1 MYIAVKN
8 ITFVYSGN
16 RKKLLSGK
24 EKYARDFF
32 YGYTEFDQKKY
43 NLNIIEFEKPNCWL
57 ASFFTKFDSNLS
69 KLLSLPIYFSK
80 ILNKKN
86 FKTLLGSNE
95 IYLVNEGVGISTLP
109 FLIIINLFKSNSINL
124 FVMGLYSKNIR
135 YSFFYPLHK
144 LFIRLLVSQVDYLV
158 FLGEGELKKAKK
170 FHRNNTHKKF
180 IFSPFLIDSEF
191 WSINGFNLK
200 NNKNILFVG
209 NDGNRDFKFL
219 IELVTSL
226 SDFSFTI
233 VSSDASLKEL
243 DLKNVKLIDGD
254 WAANKLSDE
263 DLRKVYASSKLCIIP
278 LKRSTQPSGQSVAL
292 QSMSMGVPVMIT
304 DTEGFWD
311 HKSFNDNQELFL
323 IKENSLELWASKIR
337 LVFSD
342 EIKLD
347 LVSKNARELINK
359 KFSINDNLNYLK
371 NIN

>member
-8 ITFVYSGN
+8 ITYVYSGN

-57 ASFFTKFDSNLS
+57 ASIFTKLDSILS

-86 FKTLLGSNE
+86 FKTLLSSNE

-158 FLGEGELKKAKK
+158 FLGEGELKKAKNFIVK
-170 FHRNNTHKKF
+170 THIKNLYSP
-180 IFSPFLIDSEF
+180 IF
-191 WSINGFNLK
+191 
-200 NNKNILFVG
+200 
-209 NDGNRDFKFL
+209 NRF
-219 IELVTSL
+219 
-226 SDFSFTI
+226 
-233 VSSDASLKEL
+233 
-243 DLKNVKLIDGD
+243 
-254 WAANKLSDE
+254 
-263 DLRKVYASSKLCIIP
+263 
-278 LKRSTQPSGQSVAL
+278 
-292 QSMSMGVPVMIT
+292 
-304 DTEGFWD
+304 
-311 HKSFNDNQELFL
+311 
-323 IKENSLELWASKIR
+323 
-337 LVFSD
+337 
-342 EIKLD
+342 
-347 LVSKNARELINK
+347 
-359 KFSINDNLNYLK
+359 
-371 NIN
+371 